1 MTLCSKR
8 YLRAF
13 TIVELMVAVVILT
26 IIVSISSV
34 GYAGYRDKAAMLV
47 DETNQKVLLAAV
59 KLFAYDTNA
68 LPGSLSQLRSRD
80 VERAYAQVTDGKRPY
95 TFLAFLQEQVGLF
108 DIAEA
113 VPLPKEYFG
122 AGQLTE
128 AQRWK
133 LLTCPVDDTPPSKG
147 GHSYGLTGGPPE
159 GPGAA
164 NKPLSWLLNPANAG
178 LTVIVESDIPN
189 PILNTDFIRRH
200 EGGRTFVQVSAD
212 GIVERKKDPP
222 PDGGHGGHGG
232 DDE

>member
-13 TIVELMVAVVILT
+13 TIMELMVAVVILT

-34 GYAGYRDKAAMLV
+34 GYAQYRDKAAMLV

-80 VERAYAQVTDGKRPY
+80 VERAYAQVTDGKKPY
-95 TFLAFLQEQVGLF
+95 TLLAFLQERVGLF

-113 VPLPKEYFG
+113 VPLPDKYFG
-122 AGQLTE
+122 GGQLTE
-128 AQRWK
+128 AQKQK
-133 LLTCPVDDTPPSKG
+133 LLTCPVDSTPPSLG
-147 GHSYGLTGGPPE
+147 GYSYGLTGGLT
-159 GPGAA
+159 GAA
-164 NKPLSWLLNPANAG
+164 NKPLSWLLDPANAG
-178 LTVIVESDIPN
+178 LPVIVESDIPN

-200 EGGRTFVQVSAD
+200 EGGRTFVKISAN
-212 GIVERKKDPP
+212 GITERKKDSPVS
-222 PDGGHGGHGG
+222 HI
-232 DDE
+232 